1 MDIEKHLNVLNKK
14 EQSSILKLV
23 DKKLT
28 KIPAGPD
35 VSYPGLQTYANLH
48 HYKELKPFIKK
59 LKNYIPGKFTVTK
72 CWGNHTDG
80 GYTNWHL
87 HRSDLSIVY
96 YLKNK
101 EAIGTI
107 FRINDKIVPIEG
119 PENSLII
126 FKSELHSVPLRKRGT
141 PKINRYSLALEVSLK
156 T

>member
-28 KIPAGPD
+28 KISEAGLF
-35 VSYPGLQTYANLH
+35 YPGLQTYADLH
-48 HYKELKPFIKK
+48 HYKELTPFIKK

-107 FRINDKIVPIEG
+107 FRINDTIVSVEG

-126 FKSELHSVPLRKRGT
+126 FKSELHSVPLRKIGT

-156 T
+156 M